1 MINYYYDN
9 TNEFRPFT
17 HQLYANDNTMPP
29 DNALRVAPEF
39 RSGYYPCEKNG
50 EWVLVEDHREKT
62 AYDIET
68 QEPVEID
75 YLGSVKT
82 GYTLL
87 APFEFCKWEKNKWV
101 LDVEAKNTAKI
112 EQNTKNKNAY
122 IADAT
127 TKIETLTDVIDDAI
141 ELEMLVS
148 DIELQLKNWKKY
160 RILLTLVDVSDINVT
175 FPKQPS

>member
-1 MINYYYDN
+1 MLNYYFDN
-9 TNEFRPFT
+9 TNEFRPYT
-17 HQLYANDNTMPP
+17 HQLEANNDTMPP
-29 DNALRVAPEF
+29 DNALRIAPEF
-39 RSGYYPCEKNG
+39 RRGYYPCEKKG
-50 EWVLVEDHREKT
+50 AWVLVEDHREKT
-62 AYDIET
+62 AYNIET
-68 QEPVEID
+68 QEPVKID

-87 APFEFCKWEKNKWV
+87 EPFEFCKWEKNNWV
-101 LDVEAKNTAKI
+101 LDEEAKNAAKI
-112 EQNTKNKNAY
+112 EQNIKNKNAY

-141 ELEMLVS
+141 ELGMPVS

-160 RILLTLVDVSDINVT
+160 RILLTLIDVSDIDAV